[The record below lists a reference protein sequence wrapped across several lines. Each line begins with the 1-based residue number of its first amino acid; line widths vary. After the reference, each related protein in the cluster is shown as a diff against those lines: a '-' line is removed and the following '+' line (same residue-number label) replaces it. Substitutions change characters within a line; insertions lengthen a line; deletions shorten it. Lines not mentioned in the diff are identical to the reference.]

1 MDEKKPKILPLYY
14 YYKSIDIDSFK
25 SIKNSSI
32 RGLMGSYHMG
42 LGGYLI
48 CPEGYVM
55 TNEEMTS
62 LVYLSRV
69 CSCWLFLR
77 MGEGDGITT
86 STRLFLDREWE
97 NGFANPQIG

>member
-1 MDEKKPKILPLYY
+1 MDEKSLKFYLFII
-14 YYKSIDIDSFK
+14 KSIDIDSFK

-62 LVYLSRV
+62 LIYLSRV

-77 MGEGDGITT
+77 MGEGDGIY
-86 STRLFLDREWE
+86 LQLLHVFFLIG
-97 NGFANPQIG
+97 NGKMDLPIRK